1 MKLIFFQSVPS
12 FYSIQPLIF
21 IINEK
26 QLDIEQKLTWILARN
41 QLYELALNEEHKQGW
56 HWSCYVFLEDD
67 VHI

>member
-12 FYSIQPLIF
+12 FYSIQTRIF

-26 QLDIEQKLTWILARN
+26 QLNIKEKLTWIIARN

-56 HWSCYVFLEDD
+56 RWSYYVFSEDD